1 MEGPEAAVAYTASK
15 GMGFAIKDWAA
26 CAPGLAARSDWLAW
40 ARAPAP
46 KLPEGPLEASLP
58 AVPPM
63 LRRRLNGLGRLVAQ
77 VAWDCQPDGP
87 GIPVVLASRYGDAAR
102 ALQLLQQYAVDGHM
116 SPTDFALSVHNAIG
130 AMYSIA
136 RGDTQAYSSVSAGAA
151 SAAAGWIEAAGL
163 LADGAGEV
171 LLICY
176 DAPLPGSYESFADE
190 PCCAYA
196 WAWRLAPAMG
206 DEPAMAL
213 SWDESRAPT
222 FEPAPPAAA
231 MLPYGL
237 EVLRFMLS
245 GQDAI
250 SRDIGGIC
258 WTWSRQHA

>member
-1 MEGPEAAVAYTASK
+1 MAHTASM

-40 ARAPAP
+40 SRSPA
-46 KLPEGPLEASLP
+46 LPEGPLEAPL
-58 AVPPM
+58 ADVPPL

-102 ALQLLQQYAVDGHM
+102 ALQLLRQFAVEELM

-151 SAAAGWIEAAGL
+151 SAAAGWLEAAAL

-171 LLICY
+171 LLVCY
-176 DAPLPGSYESFADE
+176 DAPLPGEYQAFADE
-190 PCCAYA
+190 PGCTYA
-196 WAWRLAPAMG
+196 WAWRLSPARPG
-206 DEPAMAL
+206 QPSLAL
-213 SWDESRAPT
+213 SWARAGDEAPD
-222 FEPAPPAAA
+222 PAQPVGTA
-231 MLPYGL
+231 LPFGL
-237 EVLRFMLS
+237 DVLRFMLS

-250 SRDIGGIC
+250 TRDSGGTR